1 MEALMYATD
10 SRPVYTVRGTIGS
23 QQDPSLTL
31 LVGVTES
38 YEPVPETL
46 DQAIQDFAA
55 NFKTWGGYDT
65 VTVKRINPVTTDIT
79 PA

>member
-10 SRPVYTVRGTIGS
+10 GRPVYELHGTIGS
-23 QQDPSLTL
+23 QQDPTLTL

-38 YEPVPETL
+38 YAPVPETL
-46 DQAIQDFAA
+46 DSAIQDFAA
-55 NFKTWGGYDT
+55 NFKTWGGFDT

-79 PA
+79 QA